1 MYFSVK
7 GEQAHKLLP
16 IVVLDL
22 RCAGKASTQMLSV
35 SSTGSS
41 SSNQEAAKNAEMM
54 SMKVLQKDNG

>member
-1 MYFSVK
+1 MYFSAK
-7 GEQAHKLLP
+7 GDQAHKLLP
-16 IVVLDL
+16 NVVLDL

-54 SMKVLQKDNG
+54 SMKVLHRENR